1 MKALE
6 KLTIGIGLFFVGI
19 AAVYRYVLTDEQRD
33 SFNEAADVVRAATR
47 EVTDTVSPL
56 VSDGPTRTEE
66 ETAAEANRWRTVQQ
80 WKALGY

>member
-1 MKALE
+1 M
-6 KLTIGIGLFFVGI
+6 
-19 AAVYRYVLTDEQRD
+19 YRYVLTDEQRD
-33 SFNEAADVVRAATR
+33 SLNEAADVVRAATR